1 MKGRAASRTV
11 RRPQVRAALVASF
24 LFLSSTPVWP
34 AERADPLLLPASVPL
49 YTRNN
54 ECTDV
59 KVPMPP
65 STHSAIGANMISP
78 QPADM
83 PLSQGDSAICF
94 AYATADMIS
103 QRVQTEISALDVA
116 TKYYFTDPSHLA
128 KLANHDLQVHL
139 EGKGD
144 YRTAIA
150 ESRNTTDV
158 SRDDN
163 PDRYPYFDKLEGG
176 EEEIAS
182 LLYNVEGL
190 CQDRD
195 LPSYDGYTHFS
206 ADLTRLRV
214 WTRLLPPA
222 RYSRISLGNLC
233 KSGIPTGLHCC

>member
-24 LFLSSTPVWP
+24 LLLSSTPVWP
-34 AERADPLLLPASVPL
+34 AERADLLLLPASVPL

-116 TKYYFTDPSHLA
+116 TKYYLTNPS
-128 KLANHDLQVHL
+128 
-139 EGKGD
+139 
-144 YRTAIA
+144 
-150 ESRNTTDV
+150 
-158 SRDDN
+158 
-163 PDRYPYFDKLEGG
+163 
-176 EEEIAS
+176 
-182 LLYNVEGL
+182 
-190 CQDRD
+190 
-195 LPSYDGYTHFS
+195 
-206 ADLTRLRV
+206 RLRN
-214 WTRLLPPA
+214 WLI
-222 RYSRISLGNLC
+222 RICSSSPRNG
-233 KSGIPTGLHCC
+233 GLSDSDCRKPEHNRCLERR